1 MVIRA
6 SHISVNRL
14 SVLLVPWLVTLL
26 ACCVAYLTVRLWK
39 EKEAVKD
46 ANRRL
51 REFVAVA
58 SHEVPTQPSIIT
70 PSDIL

>member
-1 MVIRA
+1 MVT
-6 SHISVNRL
+6 HISVAASRL
-14 SVLLVPWLVTLL
+14 SILLVPWLFTLL
-26 ACCVAYLTVRLWK
+26 ACCVTYLTIRLWK
-39 EKEAVKD
+39 AKEAVKD

-70 PSDIL
+70 PLYIL